1 MVNHHVL
8 PLFLNFAFCN
18 GCQWVNIS
26 DVDMHFG
33 RTLGFGSRW
42 QLYHRIRIWTY
53 CQCRGYSSGKIQNL
67 QHGSG
72 LEPISDPWFLQKF
85 VYQKFSE
92 DPDSGSELAFQTEAS
107 CSFGAELGTRKRQ
120 LTTYIGPSR
129 PAPCSVSA
137 RILGGCAQLGREVSQ
152 LFSVRT

>member
-1 MVNHHVL
+1 M
-8 PLFLNFAFCN
+8 
-18 GCQWVNIS
+18 
-26 DVDMHFG
+26 
-33 RTLGFGSRW
+33 
-42 QLYHRIRIWTY
+42 RIRNTAGINIIFCCMQEVSIERFIFQWK
-53 CQCRGYSSGKIQNL
+53 RLSSQ
-67 QHGSG
+67 
-72 LEPISDPWFLQKF
+72 
-85 VYQKFSE
+85 